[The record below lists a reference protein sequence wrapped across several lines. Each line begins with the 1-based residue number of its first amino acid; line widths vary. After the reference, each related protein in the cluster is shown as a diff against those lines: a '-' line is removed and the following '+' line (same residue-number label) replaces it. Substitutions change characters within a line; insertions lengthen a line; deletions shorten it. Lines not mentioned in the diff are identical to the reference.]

1 MKVDQR
7 HVVPGL
13 TARLREEIYEHVFM
27 NDEGEVGGVLVGEA
41 RPGKVAVVHG
51 AIPALE
57 AAGARASVT
66 FTHDAWAKV
75 HAVMEDRYPDL
86 KIVGWY
92 HSHPGFGIFLSG
104 HDLFIQE
111 NFFSEQSSIAYV
123 IDPHAGEEG
132 IFGWR
137 HGEID
142 LLYKGPTTWEATRG
156 PVESASASGGRRHR
170 VEESAV
176 SGGPDIP
183 RVGGLPPPP
192 RRRFPLSPLV
202 LLLLVGFIAGLGL
215 VLVATTSNDEP
226 SKADPADPAHKV
238 QKGGPAKPRPTRT
251 ETRPTQ
257 TADQPKQDQQG
268 SNPDERTSDDSGPVV
283 EQEPPRGKQ

>member
-41 RPGKVAVVHG
+41 RPGKVAVVRG

-111 NFFSEQSSIAYV
+111 NFFSEESSIAYV

-137 HGEID
+137 QGEID
-142 LLYKGPTTWEATRG
+142 LLYKGPTTWGATRG
-156 PVESASASGGRRHR
+156 PAERASVSGGRRHR
-170 VEESAV
+170 VEDSAV
-176 SGGPDIP
+176 TGGPAIP
-183 RVGGLPPPP
+183 PVGGAPPPP
-192 RRRFPLSPLV
+192 HRRFPLSPLA
-202 LLLLVGFIAGLGL
+202 LLLVVGFMAGLGL
-215 VLVATTSNDEP
+215 VLVATTSNDAP
-226 SKADPADPAHKV
+226 SKAAPSGQNLKEDSP
-238 QKGGPAKPRPTRT
+238 GGSGPTRT
-251 ETRPTQ
+251 AVPRDQSLDPTPGQPAETVSPSR
-257 TADQPKQDQQG
+257 
-268 SNPDERTSDDSGPVV
+268 DSG
-283 EQEPPRGKQ
+283 G